1 MTTPRLV
8 LDERRLD
15 QNITRMAERAG
26 TLGLGLRPHVKTH
39 KCHQI
44 MQRQLDCGAQGISVA
59 TIREAELFV
68 DAGATDVLIAYPPSG
83 DWRLERIRALRQR
96 ARVIVACDR
105 PEHVI
110 GLARISSSAA
120 PVEYYWEVDCG
131 TGRLG
136 TPAGE
141 PTVAALASLT
151 DLTGVRLAGLMT
163 FPGHAYGVRSDS
175 ELAEVAEE
183 EGEAL
188 SMTAAALRARGI
200 EPGVLSGGSTP
211 AMRLDAG
218 KAALDEYRPGNY
230 VFYDATQV
238 ALGSA
243 AIDDCALSVEATVVS
258 RPAPERVILDC
269 GSKALPAERMSP
281 LTPGFGVIVGHPAV
295 QIDALYE
302 EHAVCHS
309 QTGDSDL
316 EIGDVVS
323 VIPNHACTCANLHA
337 EYLVRGADGSVERW
351 PIGPRSW

>member
-15 QNITRMAERAG
+15 QNIARMAERASM
-26 TLGLGLRPHVKTH
+26 LGLRLRPHVKTH
-39 KCHQI
+39 KCQQI
-44 MQRQLDCGAQGISVA
+44 MQRQLDRGAHGISVA
-59 TIREAELFV
+59 TIREAEMFV

-83 DWRLERIRALRQR
+83 DWRLDRIRALRQR

-105 PEHVI
+105 PEHVT
-110 GLARISSSAA
+110 GLARISSATA
-120 PVEYYWEVDCG
+120 PLEYYWEVDCG

-136 TPAGE
+136 TPAGAA
-141 PTVAALASLT
+141 TVAMLEPLT
-151 DLTGVRLAGLMT
+151 GLTGVRLAGLMT
-163 FPGHAYGVRSDS
+163 FPGHAYGVRSDP
-175 ELAEVAEE
+175 ELAEVATA

-211 AMRLDAG
+211 AMRVDAG
-218 KAALDEYRPGNY
+218 KAAMHEYRPGNY

-243 AIDDCALSVEATVVS
+243 VIDDCALLVEATVVS

-269 GSKALPAERMSP
+269 GSKALPAERMSS
-281 LTPGFGVIVGHPAV
+281 LTPGFGVIVGHPELT
-295 QIDALYE
+295 IHALYE

-309 QTGDSDL
+309 ETGSSDL
-316 EIGDVVS
+316 ETGDVVS
-323 VIPNHACTCANLHA
+323 VIPNHACTCANLHT
-337 EYLVRGADGSVERW
+337 EYLVRGAGGSVQHW
-351 PIGPRSW
+351 SIGPRSW